1 MHLVEDFI
9 AALQMYIE
17 KALLKIIFQNN
28 NMAKIKTKRE
38 RVKFASDNVAGAC
51 PEVLDAII
59 KANDGDST
67 PYGNDQI
74 STKLQDKFSEI
85 FEKEVIVFPTA
96 SGTAAN
102 ALALSTMTPSFGNI
116 YCHKLSHINT
126 DECGAPE
133 FYTGGGK
140 LVTLQGIDGKITDKE
155 LDKAIG
161 GKGIVHHTQP
171 SSVSITQV
179 CETGEVYQLDEIKKI
194 SKITHKHNLNLHM
207 DGARFAN
214 ALVSLDVTPAEMTW
228 KSGVDVLSF
237 GATKNGCLAA
247 EAIIFF
253 KKDLVG
259 NIAFL
264 MKRAGHLLS
273 KMRFVSAQ
281 LDAYISND
289 VWLRN
294 AKHANKMGKRLSEG
308 LSHHSDVKLS
318 YPTEANEVFA
328 KFPRNMIEHLNSE
341 GYKMNEE
348 ELDGKSVRLVAAWNT
363 QEEDVDG
370 LLETLKKSN

>member
-1 MHLVEDFI
+1 
-9 AALQMYIE
+9 
-17 KALLKIIFQNN
+17 
-28 NMAKIKTKRE
+28 MANIKTKRK

-51 PEVLDAII
+51 PEVLDAIL
-59 KANDGDST
+59 KANEGDST

-74 STKLQDKFSEI
+74 STELQNKFSEI
-85 FEKEVIVFPTA
+85 FEKDVIVFPIA

-102 ALALSTMTPSFGNI
+102 ALALATMTPSFGNV

-140 LVTLQGIDGKITDKE
+140 LITLNGINGKITPKE
-155 LDKAIG
+155 LDEAIS
-161 GKGIVHHTQP
+161 GKGVVHHTQP

-179 CETGEVYQLDEIKKI
+179 CETGEVYQLDEIKQI
-194 SKITHKHNLNLHM
+194 SEVAHKHNLHMHM

-214 ALVSLDVTPAEMTW
+214 ALTSLNCSPAEMTW
-228 KSGVDVLSF
+228 KSGIDVLSF
-237 GATKNGCLAA
+237 GATKNGCIAA

-289 VWLRN
+289 VWLKN
-294 AKHANKMGKRLSEG
+294 AKHANEMGK
-308 LSHHSDVKLS
+308 KLS
-318 YPTEANEVFA
+318 DGLAKHNSIEIAYPTEANEVFA
-328 KFPRNMIEHLNSE
+328 KLPRDIIDHLNSE
-341 GYKMNEE
+341 GYIINED
-348 ELDGKSVRLVAAWNT
+348 ELDGKAVRFVAAWNT
-363 QEEDVDG
+363 QASDVESF
-370 LLETLKKSN
+370 LNSIKQSK

>member
-1 MHLVEDFI
+1 MS
-9 AALQMYIE
+9 
-17 KALLKIIFQNN
+17 
-28 NMAKIKTKRE
+28 KIKTKRE

-59 KANDGDST
+59 KANDGEST

-74 STKLQDKFSEI
+74 STELQDKFSEI

-102 ALALSTMTPSFGNI
+102 ALALATMTPSFGNV

-140 LVTLQGIDGKITDKE
+140 LVTLKGINGKITAEE
-155 LDKAIG
+155 LDQAIS

-194 SKITHKHNLNLHM
+194 SEVTHKHNLNIHM

-214 ALVSLDVTPAEMTW
+214 ALVSLNATPAEMTW
-228 KSGVDVLSF
+228 KSGIDVLSF
-237 GATKNGCLAA
+237 GATKNGCIAA

-259 NIAFL
+259 NVAFL

-294 AKHANKMGKRLSEG
+294 AKHANKMGKKLSDG
-308 LSHHSDVKLS
+308 LKEHSDINLA

-328 KFPRNMIEHLNSE
+328 TFPRNKIDHLNSE
-341 GYKMNEE
+341 GYQINEDE
-348 ELDGKSVRLVAAWNT
+348 WDGKAVRLVAAWNT
-363 QEEDVDG
+363 QDTDVDH
-370 LLETLKKSN
+370 LLNSLKNSN

>member
-1 MHLVEDFI
+1 
-9 AALQMYIE
+9 
-17 KALLKIIFQNN
+17 
-28 NMAKIKTKRE
+28 MAKIKTKRD
-38 RVKFASDNVAGAC
+38 RIKFASDNVTGAC
-51 PEVLDAII
+51 PEVLDAVI
-59 KANDGDST
+59 KANEGDST

-74 STKLQDKFSEI
+74 STELQDKFSEI

-133 FYTGGGK
+133 FYTGGAK
-140 LVTLQGIDGKITDKE
+140 LVTLQGVKGKITASE
-155 LDKAIG
+155 LDKSITGA
-161 GKGIVHHTQP
+161 GIVHHTQP
-171 SSVSITQV
+171 SSASITQV

-194 SKITHKHNLNLHM
+194 SDVAHNHNLNMHM

-214 ALVSLDVTPAEMTW
+214 ALTSLDVTPAEMTW
-228 KSGVDVLSF
+228 KLGIDVLSF
-237 GATKNGCLAA
+237 GATKNGCIAA

-259 NIAFL
+259 NVAFL

-281 LDAYISND
+281 LDAYITND
-289 VWLRN
+289 VWLKN
-294 AKHANKMGKRLSEG
+294 ARHANKMGKRLSEG
-308 LSHHSDVKLS
+308 LNNYSDINLS
-318 YPTEANEVFA
+318 YPTDANEVFA
-328 KFPRNMIEHLNSE
+328 TFPRNKIEHLNSQ
-341 GYKMNEE
+341 GYTINEDE
-348 ELDGKSVRLVAAWNT
+348 WDGKAVRLVTAWNT
-363 QEEDVDG
+363 KDNDVDEF
-370 LLETLKKSN
+370 LEILKQSN

>member
-1 MHLVEDFI
+1 MTFPEGQFKILILGSNGQLGSSIKDILKKTNHIILARNSKDFNLLNNNYI
-9 AALQMYIE
+9 NELKEFMPDIVINCAAFTKVDLAESNKDHAMKVNAYALQN
-17 KALLKIIFQNN
+17 L
-28 NMAKIKTKRE
+28 
-38 RVKFASDNVAGAC
+38 
-51 PEVLDAII
+51 
-59 KANDGDST
+59 
-67 PYGNDQI
+67 
-74 STKLQDKFSEI
+74 
-85 FEKEVIVFPTA
+85 
-96 SGTAAN
+96 
-102 ALALSTMTPSFGNI
+102 
-116 YCHKLSHINT
+116 
-126 DECGAPE
+126 
-133 FYTGGGK
+133 
-140 LVTLQGIDGKITDKE
+140 
-155 LDKAIG
+155 
-161 GKGIVHHTQP
+161 
-171 SSVSITQV
+171 
-179 CETGEVYQLDEIKKI
+179 LDEIKKI
-194 SKITHKHNLNLHM
+194 SDVAHKHNLNMHM

-214 ALVSLDVTPAEMTW
+214 ALVSLNVTPAEMTW
-228 KSGVDVLSF
+228 KSGIDVLSF

-370 LLETLKKSN
+370 LLETLKNSN

>member
-1 MHLVEDFI
+1 MT
-9 AALQMYIE
+9 
-17 KALLKIIFQNN
+17 
-28 NMAKIKTKRE
+28 KIKTKRD

-59 KANDGDST
+59 KANEGDST

-74 STKLQDKFSEI
+74 STELQDKFSEI

-102 ALALSTMTPSFGNI
+102 ALALATMTPSFGNV

-140 LVTLQGIDGKITDKE
+140 LVTLNGVKGKITAEE
-155 LDKAIG
+155 LDQAIS

-194 SKITHKHNLNLHM
+194 SEVTHKHNLSIHM

-214 ALVSLDVTPAEMTW
+214 ALVSLNATPAEMTW
-228 KSGVDVLSF
+228 KSGIDVLSF
-237 GATKNGCLAA
+237 GATKNGCIAA

-259 NIAFL
+259 NVAFL

-294 AKHANKMGKRLSEG
+294 AKQANKMGKKLSDG
-308 LSHHSDVKLS
+308 LKDHSDINLA

-328 KFPRNMIEHLNSE
+328 TFPRNKIDHLNSE
-341 GYKMNEE
+341 GYQINEDE
-348 ELDGKSVRLVAAWNT
+348 WDGKAVRLVAAWNT
-363 QEEDVDG
+363 QDIDVDH
-370 LLETLKKSN
+370 LLNSLKNSN

>member
-1 MHLVEDFI
+1 
-9 AALQMYIE
+9 
-17 KALLKIIFQNN
+17 
-28 NMAKIKTKRE
+28 MAKIKTKRD
-38 RVKFASDNVAGAC
+38 RIKFASDNVAGAC
-51 PEVLDAII
+51 PEVLDAVI
-59 KANDGDST
+59 KANEGDST

-74 STKLQDKFSEI
+74 STELQDKFSEI

-140 LVTLQGIDGKITDKE
+140 LVTLQGVKGKITANE
-155 LDKAIG
+155 LDESITGA
-161 GKGIVHHTQP
+161 GIVHHTQP

-194 SKITHKHNLNLHM
+194 SDVTHKHNLNMHM

-214 ALVSLDVTPAEMTW
+214 ALVSLDCSPAEMTW
-228 KSGVDVLSF
+228 KSGIDVLSF
-237 GATKNGCLAA
+237 GATKNGCIAA

-259 NIAFL
+259 NVAFL

-281 LDAYISND
+281 LDAYITND
-289 VWLRN
+289 VWIKN
-294 AKHANKMGKRLSEG
+294 ARHANKMGKRLSEG
-308 LSHHSDVKLS
+308 LNTHSDINLS
-318 YPTEANEVFA
+318 YPTEANEIFA
-328 KFPRNMIEHLNSE
+328 TFPRNKIDNLNSE
-341 GYKMNEE
+341 GYTINEDE
-348 ELDGKSVRLVAAWNT
+348 WDGKAVRLVTAWNT
-363 QEEDVDG
+363 KNNDVDEF
-370 LLETLKKSN
+370 LEILKKSS

>member
-1 MHLVEDFI
+1 
-9 AALQMYIE
+9 
-17 KALLKIIFQNN
+17 
-28 NMAKIKTKRE
+28 MAQIKTKRE
-38 RVKFASDNVAGAC
+38 RVKFASDNVTGAC
-51 PEVLDAII
+51 PEVLDAIL
-59 KANDGDST
+59 KVNDGDRT
-67 PYGNDQI
+67 PYGNDEI
-74 STKLQDKFSEI
+74 SKNLQNKFSEI
-85 FEKEVIVFPTA
+85 FEKEVIVFPIS

-140 LVTLQGIDGKITDKE
+140 LVTLNGINGKINADE

-194 SKITHKHNLNLHM
+194 SEMTHKHNLNMHM

-214 ALVSLDVTPAEMTW
+214 ALVSLNTTPAEMTW
-228 KSGVDVLSF
+228 KSGIDVLSF

-253 KKDLVG
+253 NKDLVG

-294 AKHANKMGKRLSEG
+294 ARHANKMGKRLSEG
-308 LSHHSDVKLS
+308 LNDHSEIKLT

-328 KFPRNMIEHLNSE
+328 KLPRNMIEYLNSE
-341 GYKMNEE
+341 GYEMNEE
-348 ELDGKSVRLVAAWNT
+348 ELDGKSIRLVAAWNT
-363 QEEDVDG
+363 KDSDVDQ
-370 LLETLKKSN
+370 LLEIINKSN

>member
-1 MHLVEDFI
+1 MT
-9 AALQMYIE
+9 
-17 KALLKIIFQNN
+17 
-28 NMAKIKTKRE
+28 KIKTKRD

-74 STKLQDKFSEI
+74 STELQDKFSEI

-102 ALALSTMTPSFGNI
+102 ALALATMTPSFGNV

-140 LVTLQGIDGKITDKE
+140 LVTLNGVKGKITAEE
-155 LDKAIG
+155 LDQAIS

-194 SKITHKHNLNLHM
+194 SEVTHKHNLSIHM

-214 ALVSLDVTPAEMTW
+214 ALVSLNATPAEMTW
-228 KSGVDVLSF
+228 KSGIDVLSF
-237 GATKNGCLAA
+237 GATKNGCIAA

-259 NIAFL
+259 NVAFL

-294 AKHANKMGKRLSEG
+294 AKHANKMGKKLSDG
-308 LSHHSDVKLS
+308 LKDHSDINLA

-328 KFPRNMIEHLNSE
+328 TFPRKKIDHLNSE
-341 GYKMNEE
+341 GYQINEDE
-348 ELDGKSVRLVAAWNT
+348 WDGKAVRLVAAWNT
-363 QEEDVDG
+363 QDTDVDH
-370 LLETLKKSN
+370 LLNSLKNSN

>member
-1 MHLVEDFI
+1 
-9 AALQMYIE
+9 
-17 KALLKIIFQNN
+17 
-28 NMAKIKTKRE
+28 MAKIKTKRE

-51 PEVLDAII
+51 PEVLDAIL

-74 STKLQDKFSEI
+74 STELQDKFSEI
-85 FEKEVIVFPTA
+85 FEKDVIVFPTA

-140 LVTLQGIDGKITDKE
+140 LIALQGVHGKITANE
-155 LDKAIG
+155 LDQSIG

-179 CETGEVYQLDEIKKI
+179 CETGEVYQIDEIKKI
-194 SKITHKHNLNLHM
+194 SDVAHNHNLNMHM

-228 KSGVDVLSF
+228 KSGIDVLSF
-237 GATKNGCLAA
+237 GAKKNGCLAA

-259 NIAFL
+259 NTAFL

-289 VWLRN
+289 VWLKN
-294 AKHANKMGKRLSEG
+294 ARHANKMGKRLSEG
-308 LSHHSDVKLS
+308 LNNYSDINLS

-328 KFPRNMIEHLNSE
+328 TFPRNKIDHLNSE
-341 GYKMNEE
+341 GYTINEDE
-348 ELDGKSVRLVAAWNT
+348 WDGKAVRLVAAWNT
-363 QEEDVDG
+363 KDNDVDEF
-370 LLETLKKSN
+370 LEILKKSN

>member
-1 MHLVEDFI
+1 
-9 AALQMYIE
+9 
-17 KALLKIIFQNN
+17 
-28 NMAKIKTKRE
+28 MAKIKTKRE
-38 RVKFASDNVAGAC
+38 RVKFTSDNVAGAC
-51 PEVLDAII
+51 PEVLDAIL
-59 KANDGDST
+59 KANDGDRT
-67 PYGNDQI
+67 PYGNDEI
-74 STKLQDKFSEI
+74 STELQDKFSEI

-116 YCHKLSHINT
+116 YCHKLSHINM

-140 LVTLQGIDGKITDKE
+140 LVALQGIDGKITADE
-155 LDKAIG
+155 LDQSIG

-194 SKITHKHNLNLHM
+194 SDVAHKHNLKMHM

-214 ALVSLDVTPAEMTW
+214 ALISLNASPAEMTW
-228 KSGVDVLSF
+228 KAGIDVLSF

-294 AKHANKMGKRLSEG
+294 ARHANKMGKKLSEG
-308 LSHHSDVKLS
+308 LSNHSDIKLS
-318 YPTEANEVFA
+318 YPT
-328 KFPRNMIEHLNSE
+328 
-341 GYKMNEE
+341 
-348 ELDGKSVRLVAAWNT
+348 
-363 QEEDVDG
+363 
-370 LLETLKKSN
+370 

>member
-1 MHLVEDFI
+1 
-9 AALQMYIE
+9 
-17 KALLKIIFQNN
+17 
-28 NMAKIKTKRE
+28 MAKIKTKRD
-38 RVKFASDNVAGAC
+38 RIKFASDNVAGAC
-51 PEVLDAII
+51 PEVLDAVI
-59 KANDGDST
+59 KANEGDST

-74 STKLQDKFSEI
+74 STELQDKFSEI

-140 LVTLQGIDGKITDKE
+140 LVTLQGVKGKITANE
-155 LDKAIG
+155 LDESITGA
-161 GKGIVHHTQP
+161 GIVHHTQP

-194 SKITHKHNLNLHM
+194 SDVTHKHNLNMHM

-214 ALVSLDVTPAEMTW
+214 ALVSLDCSPAEMTW
-228 KSGVDVLSF
+228 KSGIDVLSF

-259 NIAFL
+259 NTAFL

-289 VWLRN
+289 VWLKN
-294 AKHANKMGKRLSEG
+294 ARHANKMGKRLSEG
-308 LSHHSDVKLS
+308 LNNYSDINLS

-328 KFPRNMIEHLNSE
+328 TFPRNKIEHLNSE
-341 GYKMNEE
+341 GYTINEDE
-348 ELDGKSVRLVAAWNT
+348 WDGKAVRLVAAWNT
-363 QEEDVDG
+363 KDNDVDEF
-370 LLETLKKSN
+370 LEILKKSN

>member
-1 MHLVEDFI
+1 
-9 AALQMYIE
+9 
-17 KALLKIIFQNN
+17 
-28 NMAKIKTKRE
+28 MAKIKTKRE

-74 STKLQDKFSEI
+74 STELQDKFSEI

-102 ALALSTMTPSFGNI
+102 ALALATMTPSFGNV

-140 LVTLQGIDGKITDKE
+140 LVTLNGVKGKITAQE
-155 LDKAIG
+155 LDQAIS

-194 SKITHKHNLNLHM
+194 SEVTHKHNLSIHM

-214 ALVSLDVTPAEMTW
+214 ALVSLNATPAEMTW
-228 KSGVDVLSF
+228 KSGIDVLSF
-237 GATKNGCLAA
+237 GATKNGCIAA

-259 NIAFL
+259 NVAFL

-294 AKHANKMGKRLSEG
+294 AKHANKMGKKLSDG
-308 LSHHSDVKLS
+308 LKNHSDINLA

-328 KFPRNMIEHLNSE
+328 TFPRNKIDHLNSE
-341 GYKMNEE
+341 GYKINEDE
-348 ELDGKSVRLVAAWNT
+348 WDGKAVRLVAAWNT
-363 QEEDVDG
+363 QDSDVDH
-370 LLETLKKSN
+370 LLNSLKNSN

>member
-1 MHLVEDFI
+1 
-9 AALQMYIE
+9 
-17 KALLKIIFQNN
+17 
-28 NMAKIKTKRE
+28 MATVKTKRE

-51 PEVLDAII
+51 PEVLDAVL

-74 STKLQDKFSEI
+74 SADLQKKFSEL
-85 FEKEVIVFPTA
+85 FEKDVIVFPTA

-102 ALALSTMTPSFGNI
+102 ALALATMTPSYGNI

-140 LVTLQGIDGKITDKE
+140 LVTLNGINGKITADE
-155 LDKAIG
+155 LDQSIS

-171 SSVSITQV
+171 ASVSITQV

-194 SKITHKHNLNLHM
+194 SEITHKHNLNMHM

-214 ALVSLDVTPAEMTW
+214 ALVSLDCSPAEMTW
-228 KSGVDVLSF
+228 KSGIDVLSF

-253 KKDLVG
+253 KPELVG
-259 NIAFL
+259 NLPFL

-273 KMRFVSAQ
+273 KMSFVSAQ
-281 LDAYISND
+281 LDAYITNE

-294 AKHANKMGKRLSEG
+294 AKHANAMGK
-308 LSHHSDVKLS
+308 KLS
-318 YPTEANEVFA
+318 QGLDQHKNIKLAYPTDANEIFV
-328 KFPRNMIEHLNSE
+328 KIPKDIIDQLNSE
-341 GYKMNEE
+341 GYTINDDEW
-348 ELDGKSVRLVAAWNT
+348 DGKAVRLVTAWNT
-363 QEEDVDG
+363 NLSDI
-370 LLETLKKSN
+370 ETFLNFIK

>member
-1 MHLVEDFI
+1 
-9 AALQMYIE
+9 
-17 KALLKIIFQNN
+17 
-28 NMAKIKTKRE
+28 MARIKTKRD
-38 RVKFASDNVAGAC
+38 RVKFASDNVVGAC
-51 PEVLDAII
+51 PEVLDAIL
-59 KANDGDST
+59 KANEGDRA

-74 STKLQDKFSEI
+74 STDLQKKFSDL

-140 LVTLQGIDGKITDKE
+140 LITLNGIKGKITADE
-155 LDKAIG
+155 LGQAIY

-179 CETGEVYQLDEIKKI
+179 CETGEIYQLDEIKKI
-194 SKITHKHNLNLHM
+194 SEVTHKHNLNMHM

-228 KSGVDVLSF
+228 KSGIDVLSF

-253 KKDLVG
+253 KKKLVG
-259 NIAFL
+259 DIAFL

-289 VWLRN
+289 VWLTN
-294 AKHANKMGKRLSEG
+294 ARHANKMGKKLSEG
-308 LSHHSDVKLS
+308 LVNHSDINLT

-341 GYKMNEE
+341 GYKMNED

-363 QEEDVDG
+363 QDSDVDQ
-370 LLETLKKSN
+370 LLKTLKNSN

>member
-1 MHLVEDFI
+1 MS
-9 AALQMYIE
+9 
-17 KALLKIIFQNN
+17 
-28 NMAKIKTKRE
+28 KIKTKRE

-67 PYGNDQI
+67 PYGNDQL
-74 STKLQDKFSEI
+74 STELQDKFSEI

-102 ALALSTMTPSFGNI
+102 ALALATMTPSFGNV

-140 LVTLQGIDGKITDKE
+140 LVTLKGINGKITAEE
-155 LDKAIG
+155 LDQAIS

-194 SKITHKHNLNLHM
+194 SEVTHKHNLNIHM

-214 ALVSLDVTPAEMTW
+214 ALVSLNATPAEMTW
-228 KSGVDVLSF
+228 KSGIDVLSF
-237 GATKNGCLAA
+237 GATKNGCIAA

-259 NIAFL
+259 NVAFL

-294 AKHANKMGKRLSEG
+294 AKHANKMGKRLSDG
-308 LSHHSDVKLS
+308 LKEHSDINLA

-328 KFPRNMIEHLNSE
+328 TFPRNKIDHLNSE
-341 GYKMNEE
+341 GYQINEDE
-348 ELDGKSVRLVAAWNT
+348 WDGKAVRLVAAWNT
-363 QEEDVDG
+363 QNTDVDH
-370 LLETLKKSN
+370 LLNSLKNSN